1 MPMNDADRSQPDP
14 ELAPLLAA
22 LPGSI
27 SPPEALER
35 RVLRATRLKR
45 VVPRAVAAAAAL
57 VLFASGFA
65 AGRVATEA
73 PTPDAGTNQYALL
86 LYEGADYQES
96 QSGGMADRVAEY
108 RAWARELS
116 QRGMRV
122 SGERLERGG
131 IELQPPGAVARSAAD
146 GVQRISGFFII
157 TAPSRAEAE
166 RVAKTCPHLRHGGRV
181 VVKAMLP
188 T

>member
-1 MPMNDADRSQPDP
+1 MPMSDADRSQPDP

-22 LPGSI
+22 LPGSM

-35 RVLRATRLKR
+35 RVLRATQSRR
-45 VVPRAVAAAAAL
+45 VVPRAMAAAAAV

-65 AGRVATEA
+65 VGRVATEA
-73 PTPDAGTNQYALL
+73 PTPDAGSNQYALL
-86 LYEGADYQES
+86 LYEGANYRDP
-96 QSGGMADRVAEY
+96 QSGSVEDRVAEY
-108 RAWARELS
+108 RTWARELS

-131 IELQPPGAVARSAAD
+131 VELQPSGAVAPSASD
-146 GVQRISGFFII
+146 GAERISGFFII
-157 TAPSRAEAE
+157 TAANRAEAE